1 MTDAVMGGKGA
12 LIKAGGG
19 IDTHLGGPSVEVTVL
34 VVLFDKVAVTEIEE
48 SFVTSLVAPIR
59 GVGKEAAW
67 FLVGETTLDVN
78 DGVVDTMFTE
88 GETAVTT
95 SIEDTGVDTTTGGEE
110 DCV

>member
-1 MTDAVMGGKGA
+1 MGGKGA

-19 IDTHLGGPSVEVTVL
+19 IDTHLGGPGVEVL
-34 VVLFDKVAVTEIEE
+34 VVLFDKVAVTEIEEE

-88 GETAVTT
+88 GESTVTT
-95 SIEDTGVDTTTGGEE
+95 SIEDTGVDKTTGGEE